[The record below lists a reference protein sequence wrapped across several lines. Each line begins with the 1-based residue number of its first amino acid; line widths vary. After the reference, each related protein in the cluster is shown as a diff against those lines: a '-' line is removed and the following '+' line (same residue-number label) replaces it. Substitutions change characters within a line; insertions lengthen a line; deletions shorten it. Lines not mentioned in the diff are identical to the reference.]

1 MIIQKLIILFLI
13 TLFSIQIFPF
23 EWVGLL
29 LDKKTGCKNIAK
41 LISLSSTDEE
51 DNAENSFP
59 DEEVKYCNDNY
70 YLDSL
75 YTVIKINKQFPIF
88 LITHVIEFHREI
100 IIPPPNYQA

>member
-13 TLFSIQIFPF
+13 TLLSIQIFPF

-51 DNAENSFP
+51 EYSEKSLSN
-59 DEEVKYCNDNY
+59 EEVKYCNDHY
-70 YLDSL
+70 YTNQLVTLIS
-75 YTVIKINKQFPIF
+75 TNRHIPIY
-88 LITHVIEFHREI
+88 LIVHITDFYQEI
-100 IIPPPNYQA
+100 LVPPPNYRA